1 MTTEPSPRVSEKVYA
16 YITQGEQLL
25 VFRHVDAPEAGIQVP
40 GGTVQPGESLP
51 EAVLREAF
59 EETGLADL
67 EIVSA
72 LGDTWFDL
80 AAYERAGEVHHR
92 HVFHLRAAAPLPA
105 TWRHVERDPSDG
117 GPPILFEFSWM
128 PLAQAPDLLI
138 AEMGA
143 LAHLIGLRP
152 GRPGASGKLP
162 NPGGQQ

>member
-1 MTTEPSPRVSEKVYA
+1 MTTEPSPRVREKVYA

-72 LGDTWFDL
+72 LGAAWYDT
-80 AAYERAGEVHHR
+80 AARDKPGELHHR
-92 HVFHLRAAAPLPA
+92 HFYHLRAAAPPPA

-138 AEMGA
+138 ADMGA
-143 LAHLIGLRP
+143 LAHLVGLRP
-152 GRPGASGKLP
+152 GRPGTSGKLP